1 MQLHHDCLATFTHD
15 AVAGKKRS
23 ERLLKFVVFLEM
35 PFICFDSGH
44 FDVVVFVFS
53 GLLHFK
59 VCVQARAKAERDAA
73 EVCLLNVY
81 VL

>member
-1 MQLHHDCLATFTHD
+1 
-15 AVAGKKRS
+15 
-23 ERLLKFVVFLEM
+23 VFLEM

-44 FDVVVFVFS
+44 FDVVAFVVS

-73 EVCLLNVY
+73 EV
-81 VL
+81 